1 MSLLT
6 IYVFRYFNAISMSYY
21 LLPIFYIFSSL
32 VPHSKVP
39 ILPISEVT
47 EIFVEIPNVR
57 CVAGCD
63 LVQSKMEVKKFK
75 CRKVDVKDASTQVD
89 ESHLVSLSNYHY
101 QCSTDLTLPEDLNFI
116 IR

>member
-1 MSLLT
+1 MTS
-6 IYVFRYFNAISMSYY
+6 IY

-39 ILPISEVT
+39 ILPISEVE
-47 EIFVEIPNVR
+47 EIIVESSNIQ

-63 LVQSKMEVKKFK
+63 LVQPKMEVKKLK
-75 CRKVDVKDASTQVD
+75 CRKVDVKDASAKVD
-89 ESHLVSLSNYHY
+89 ESPLVSFSNYHFH
-101 QCSTDLTLPEDLNFI
+101 CNADLKVPEYFNFI

>member
-1 MSLLT
+1 MR
-6 IYVFRYFNAISMSYY
+6 IYVFRFLYFKVMSYY

-39 ILPISEVT
+39 ILPISEVE
-47 EIFVEIPNVR
+47 EIFVESPNVR
-57 CVAGCD
+57 CFAGCD
-63 LVQSKMEVKKFK
+63 LVQSKTEVKKFK
-75 CRKVDVKDASTQVD
+75 CRKVDVKDASVQVD
-89 ESHLVSLSNYHY
+89 ENHLVSLSKYHY